1 MIKNLKV
8 RKAFFTLALA
18 SVMSMSGCGCT
29 IGEQELTPEEEYDV
43 LDHTDDNEVSLA
55 NGLEQVLDIPGH
67 DFKLYATY
75 MCDDISKREWRITSD
90 KFLYIQVNTQGL
102 PDDVV
107 VYIDNI
113 HIDTSIKSKYA
124 VVDGVLQ
131 DSMDDHVHSSQL
143 MGFYISDDA
152 KYYGVN
158 AIEGCNQEFLSMT
171 GYSFNGYGT
180 TNAQTKRQLESDYL
194 EKGVYANKIQ
204 IVYDLLIK
212 KSTDKD
218 YTNVSVSTDF
228 IVPVTSKL
236 EDLQYEDKEGNVYK
250 KEYNN

>member
-1 MIKNLKV
+1 MVKKLKL
-8 RKAFFTLALA
+8 KAAVFSLAFGSIVL
-18 SVMSMSGCGCT
+18 MTGCD
-29 IGEQELTPEEEYDV
+29 QELAPDEDYDV
-43 LDHTDDNEVSLA
+43 LEQIDNKNNSLTS
-55 NGLEQVLDIPGH
+55 GLQQVLEVPGQN
-67 DFKLYATY
+67 FKLITEYT
-75 MCDDISKREWRITSD
+75 CDDSSKREWRITSD
-90 KFLYIQVNTQGL
+90 KFLYLQVYTEGL
-102 PDDVV
+102 PNDVE

-143 MGFYISDDA
+143 IGFYISDNSS
-152 KYYGVN
+152 YFGVN

-180 TNAQTKRQLESDYL
+180 VDAQTERQLESDYL

-212 KSTDKD
+212 GPNDKD

-228 IVPVTSKL
+228 LVPVTSTIN
-236 EDLQYEDKEGNVYK
+236 YEKSEQKTYA
-250 KEYNN
+250 KEYKN